1 MTRSL
6 YKPPFVPNDIFRKVY
21 NKPAESLKESVI
33 STRSRNA
40 TITDIMIGFTYNIY
54 NGKTYET
61 VEIKDPAMIGHK
73 LGEFCFTKR
82 MGSYLHKK
90 GAADREAKKRK
101 KLLAQ
106 KKKKVSSKNKSKTK
120 GKKKKK

>member
-1 MTRSL
+1 MTRSI

-21 NKPAESLKESVI
+21 NKSAESIKDSII

-40 TITDIMIGFTYNIY
+40 TITEIMIGFTYNIY

-61 VEIKDPAMIGHK
+61 IEIKDPGMIGHK

-82 MGSYLHKK
+82 MGSFLHKK
-90 GAADREAKKRK
+90 GAAARDAKKRK

-106 KKKKVSSKNKSKTK
+106 KKKKTSAKTKSKV
-120 GKKKKK
+120 KKKK

>member
-1 MTRSL
+1 MTRSI

-21 NKPAESLKESVI
+21 NKSAESIKDSII

-40 TITDIMIGFTYNIY
+40 TITDLMIGFTYNIY
-54 NGKTYET
+54 NGKNYET
-61 VEIKDPAMIGHK
+61 VDIKDPAMIGHK

-82 MGSYLHKK
+82 MGNFLHKR

-106 KKKKVSSKNKSKTK
+106 KKKKTSNKNKAKV
-120 GKKKKK
+120 KKKK

>member
-6 YKPPFVPNDIFRKVY
+6 YKPPFVPNDIYRKVY
-21 NKPAESLKESVI
+21 KKSPESLKNSII

-54 NGKTYET
+54 NGKNYET
-61 VEIKDPAMIGHK
+61 VEIKDPLMVGHK

-106 KKKKVSSKNKSKTK
+106 KKKKVSSKAKT
-120 GKKKKK
+120 KKKK

>member
-1 MTRSL
+1 MTRSI
-6 YKPPFVPNDIFRKVY
+6 YKSPFVPNDIYRKVY
-21 NKPAESLKESVI
+21 KKSAESLKDSII

-54 NGKTYET
+54 NGKNYET
-61 VEIKDPAMIGHK
+61 VDIKDQSMVGHK

-82 MGSYLHKK
+82 MGNFLHKK
-90 GAADREAKKRK
+90 GAAERDAKKRK

-106 KKKKVSSKNKSKTK
+106 KKKKSSAKTKSK
-120 GKKKKK
+120 GKKNKL

>member
-1 MTRSL
+1 MTRSI
-6 YKPPFVPNDIFRKVY
+6 YIPPFVPNDSFRKVY
-21 NKPAESLKESVI
+21 NKSAESLKDSII

-40 TITDIMIGFTYNIY
+40 TITDLMIGFTYNIY
-54 NGKTYET
+54 NGKNYET
-61 VEIKDPAMIGHK
+61 VDIKDPAMIGHK

-82 MGSYLHKK
+82 MGNFLHKK

-106 KKKKVSSKNKSKTK
+106 KKKKTSNKNKAKV
-120 GKKKKK
+120 KKKK

>member
-1 MTRSL
+1 MTRSI

-21 NKPAESLKESVI
+21 KKSAESLKNSII

-61 VEIKDPAMIGHK
+61 IDIKDPSMVGHK

-82 MGSYLHKK
+82 MGNFLHKK
-90 GAADREAKKRK
+90 GAAERDAKKRK
-101 KLLAQ
+101 KLLA
-106 KKKKVSSKNKSKTK
+106 KKKKKSSAKTKTK
-120 GKKKKK
+120 GKKK

>member
-1 MTRSL
+1 MTRSI
-6 YKPPFVPNDIFRKVY
+6 YKPAFVPNDIFRKVY
-21 NKPAESLKESVI
+21 KKSAESLKDSII

-54 NGKTYET
+54 NGKIYET
-61 VEIKDPAMIGHK
+61 VDIKDPAMVGHK

-82 MGSYLHKK
+82 MGNFLHKR

-106 KKKKVSSKNKSKTK
+106 KKKKTSNKKKSKV
-120 GKKKKK
+120 KKKK

>member
-1 MTRSL
+1 MTRSI
-6 YKPPFVPNDIFRKVY
+6 YKPPFVPNDIYRKVY
-21 NKPAESLKESVI
+21 KKSPESLKNSII

-54 NGKTYET
+54 NGKNYET
-61 VEIKDPAMIGHK
+61 IEIKDPLMVGHK

-90 GAADREAKKRK
+90 GAADRDAKKRK

-106 KKKKVSSKNKSKTK
+106 KKKKTSSKSKPKGK
-120 GKKKKK
+120 GKKKK